1 MSKVISRLLVFFVGI
16 PIVCAIIF
24 ADVMNH
30 LPMHLLLTALSIL
43 GSAELYEMFSKKGKL
58 LPKPFVVTASM
69 LLPLGAALYAVLPDV
84 FGISFP
90 FGIEVLTYI
99 FLAIV
104 LFSLFVEV
112 FFAREFDSSIL
123 RVALSVF
130 VILYCGYLMTFVSR
144 LIMIKIDG
152 RDVSSIIMVTFVL
165 MVFFCDSFAW
175 LFGVLLGK
183 STRGVVKASPNKS
196 LVGFFGGI
204 LGSVGAGLLCS
215 FFFPAIFHGSVVKVI
230 LLGLFI
236 ALASIVGDLAES
248 VFKRSCGVKD
258 SGSLMPGRGGI
269 LDSIDSIIMAAPV
282 FYLIVNLLYGPFFN

>member
-16 PIVCAIIF
+16 PVVCAIIF